1 MSIPADDRVQV
12 RFSGVG
18 GQGIVLMG
26 RLLGKAAALYD
37 NKEAVATQ
45 SYGPE
50 ARGGASRSDVVIS
63 SQPID
68 FPFVTEVDVLVA
80 FFQEAY
86 QRHRGRLARGG
97 LMIVESDLVK
107 PEHDG
112 TEICPVPATRMAED
126 LGRKVVAN
134 VVMLGYLVGRTGVVS
149 RESLEEAIRTTVK
162 AKVVPL
168 DLEAVEAGIQL
179 ARTHQQQKADEA
191 AAP

>member
-1 MSIPADDRVQV
+1 MNPLADDRTQV

-37 NKEAVATQ
+37 GKEAVATQ

-63 SQPID
+63 PKPVD

-86 QRHRGRLARGG
+86 QRHRGRLAPDG
-97 LMIVESDLVK
+97 LLIIESDLVK
-107 PEHDG
+107 PADDE
-112 TEICPVPATRMAED
+112 TRYCPVPATRIAEE

-134 VVMLGYLVGRTGVVS
+134 VVMLGYLVARTGVVS
-149 RESLEEAIRTTVK
+149 REALEQAIRTTVK
-162 AKVVPL
+162 AKVLPL
-168 DLEAVEAGIQL
+168 DLEAVDAGFEL
-179 ARTHQQQKADEA
+179 ARTHQQQESGEA
-191 AAP
+191 ATR